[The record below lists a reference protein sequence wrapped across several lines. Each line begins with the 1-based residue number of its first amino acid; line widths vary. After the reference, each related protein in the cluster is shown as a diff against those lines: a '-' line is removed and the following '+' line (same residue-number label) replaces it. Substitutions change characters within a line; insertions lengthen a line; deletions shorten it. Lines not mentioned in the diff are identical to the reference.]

1 MGLIKINDMIISTTT
16 NVYVLLSS
24 KKQST
29 LFIEKSRAGFSK
41 NELWNNMD
49 NNILASKENNFDV
62 ISDVQC
68 R

>member
-1 MGLIKINDMIISTTT
+1 MNDAVLSTRDTKWFKSVIRSNGTMGLIKINDMIISTTT

-41 NELWNNMD
+41 NEL
-49 NNILASKENNFDV
+49 
-62 ISDVQC
+62 
-68 R
+68 